1 MNVINQYLIVGAAG
15 SLGAMLR
22 LLVARI
28 SANYLGAA
36 FPYGTLIINVTGSL
50 FLGWFMAFYGERV
63 IATDGL
69 RLAAAVGFVG
79 AYTTF
84 STFAYETDALLATG
98 GELKALANIVASVA
112 LSLLAVRAGIW
123 LVIRG

>member
-1 MNVINQYLIVGAAG
+1 MNVWQQYLIVGAAG

-28 SANYLGAA
+28 SAHHLGTA

-50 FLGWFMAFYGERV
+50 FLGWFMAYYGSKVVESD
-63 IATDGL
+63 AL
-69 RLAAAVGFVG
+69 RLAAGVGFVG

-84 STFAYETDALLATG
+84 STFAYETDALHYGNESA
-98 GELKALANIVASVA
+98 KAITYVAVSVV
-112 LSLLAVRAGIW
+112 LSLLAVRLGVAWGT
-123 LVIRG
+123 R